1 MHPTDQ
7 DQVSQEVLSL
17 LRRIIRAID
26 LHSKQLEKSFGL
38 TGPQLVVMRTIS
50 VHRDITVGG
59 VARQVSLSQATVTN
73 IIDRLE
79 SRGLVQRLRS
89 SQDKRK
95 VTVSITDK
103 GQALLDQKPT
113 FLQEKF
119 IREFVQLQQWEQ
131 LQILSS
137 LQRLATM
144 MGAEEVPATPGVL
157 DASAIPEH
165 NPVDASTQSQQAPQH
180 TNHHPEPEAHD
191 HHG

>member
-1 MHPTDQ
+1 MQATDH
-7 DQVSQEVLSL
+7 DEISQEVLSL

-26 LHSKQLEKSFGL
+26 LHSKQLEKTFGL

-50 VHRDITVGG
+50 AHRDITVGG

-79 SRGLVQRLRS
+79 TRGLVQRIRS

-95 VTVSITDK
+95 VTVSITEA
-103 GQALLDQKPT
+103 GQELLDKKPT

-119 IREFVQLQQWEQ
+119 IQDFVQLQQWEQ

-144 MGAEEVPATPGVL
+144 MGAEEVPEAPGVL
-157 DASAIPEH
+157 DAPAIPDH
-165 NPVDASTQSQQAPQH
+165 NPVNAATHANTSEQ
-180 TNHHPEPEAHD
+180 PESHSSGEQGA
-191 HHG
+191 

>member
-1 MHPTDQ
+1 
-7 DQVSQEVLSL
+7 
-17 LRRIIRAID
+17 

-50 VHRDITVGG
+50 AHRDITVGG

-79 SRGLVQRLRS
+79 TRGLVQRVRS

-95 VTVSITDK
+95 VTVSITES
-103 GQALLDQKPT
+103 GQELLDKKPT

-137 LQRLATM
+137 LQRVATM
-144 MGAEEVPATPGVL
+144 MGAEEVHADPGVL

-165 NPVDASTQSQQAPQH
+165 NPMDGNSHVSTSEQAP
-180 TNHHPEPEAHD
+180 
-191 HHG
+191 

>member
-1 MHPTDQ
+1 MHPSDQ
-7 DQVSQEVLSL
+7 DQISQEVLSL

-26 LHSKQLEKSFGL
+26 LHSKQLEKTFGL
-38 TGPQLVVMRTIS
+38 TGPQLVVMRTVS
-50 VHRDITVGG
+50 AHRDITVGG

-79 SRGLVQRLRS
+79 TRGLLRRVRS

-95 VTVSITDK
+95 VTVSETEE
-103 GQALLDQKPT
+103 GQALLAKEPT

-119 IREFVQLQQWEQ
+119 IHDFIQLQQWEQ

-137 LQRLATM
+137 LQRVATM

-157 DASAIPEH
+157 DASAIPQH
-165 NPVDASTQSQQAPQH
+165 NPVNAREKHQDAGQSGEH
-180 TNHHPEPEAHD
+180 RE
-191 HHG
+191 

>member
-26 LHSKQLEKSFGL
+26 LHSKQLEKTFGL

-79 SRGLVQRLRS
+79 TRGLVQRLRS

-165 NPVDASTQSQQAPQH
+165 NPVDASTQTQQAHQH
-180 TNHHPEPEAHD
+180 TEPEARD
-191 HHG
+191 QED

>member
-1 MHPTDQ
+1 MQATDH
-7 DQVSQEVLSL
+7 DEISQEVLSL

-26 LHSKQLEKSFGL
+26 LHSKQLEKTFGL

-50 VHRDITVGG
+50 AHRDITVGG

-79 SRGLVQRLRS
+79 ARGLVERVRS

-95 VTVSITDK
+95 VTVSITDP
-103 GQALLDQKPT
+103 GQELLDKKPT

-119 IREFVQLQQWEQ
+119 IDEFVQLHQWEQ
-131 LQILSS
+131 LQVLSS

-144 MGAEEVPATPGVL
+144 MGAEEIPEAPGVL
-157 DASAIPEH
+157 DAPAIPKH
-165 NPVDASTQSQQAPQH
+165 NPVNASTHS
-180 TNHHPEPEAHD
+180 TESERSGR
-191 HHG
+191 HGS

>member
-1 MHPTDQ
+1 MHPSDH

-50 VHRDITVGG
+50 EHRDITVGG

-79 SRGLVQRLRS
+79 TRTLVQRLRS

-95 VTVSITDK
+95 VTVSVTPQ
-103 GQALLDQKPT
+103 GQELLDKNPT

-137 LQRLATM
+137 LQRVATM
-144 MGAEEVPATPGVL
+144 MGAEETPAPPGVL
-157 DASAIPEH
+157 DASAIREH
-165 NPVDASTQSQQAPQH
+165 NPVDGNSHTAEPEQAP
-180 TNHHPEPEAHD
+180 
-191 HHG
+191 